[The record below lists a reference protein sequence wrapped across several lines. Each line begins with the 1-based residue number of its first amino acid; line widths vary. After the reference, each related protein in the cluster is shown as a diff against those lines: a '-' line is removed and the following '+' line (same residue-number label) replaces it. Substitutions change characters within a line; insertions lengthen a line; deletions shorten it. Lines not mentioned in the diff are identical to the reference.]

1 MKERNTDKEHWS
13 HQMEINIQVNGKQG
27 YNMEQ
32 ELLLMRKG
40 RKNVAYG
47 LTEKEYNKSLIMMT
61 KGNKTQQGGKVFK
74 IVKED

>member
-1 MKERNTDKEHWS
+1 
-13 HQMEINIQVNGKQG
+13 MEINIQVNGKQG

-47 LTEKEYNKSLIMMT
+47 LTEKEYNRSLIMMT